1 MGEQAD
7 GDAALRTSR
16 LSLRCNAALVLFKL
30 CAGLLAGS
38 AALVSDG
45 FHSLADTGGSLIVLL
60 GMKLSVRDESG
71 RWERAASVI
80 LSGALGCT
88 ALLLGAGSLRSLLCP
103 EAAAPP
109 GPAAGAAAA
118 LSALFKELLY
128 RRTRRTAEE
137 TGSPALMAEARH
149 HRSDALCSLGVLPG
163 IFGARHGLPRLDAAA
178 GLCISGL
185 ILCSAAAILR
195 DSPARRKKP

>member
-1 MGEQAD
+1 MEKHA
-7 GDAALRTSR
+7 AALRTSR
-16 LSLRCNAALVLFKL
+16 LSLRCNAALALFKL
-30 CAGLLAGS
+30 CAGLLARS

-45 FHSLADTGGSLIVLL
+45 LHSFADTGSSLIVLL
-60 GMKLSVRDESG
+60 GVRLSARDESG
-71 RWERAASVI
+71 RWERAASAI
-80 LSGALGCT
+80 LSGVLGCT
-88 ALLLGAGSLRSLLCP
+88 ALLLGAGSLRSLLHA

-163 IFGARHGLPRLDAAA
+163 VFGARHGLPRLDAAA

-195 DSPARRKKP
+195 GDPARRKKP